1 KSLLLYYLSVLQIF
15 QRTAFSAASQG
26 GVFQKR
32 VQRYSFFANLARV
45 LKDFLGKMGEF
56 SLFVDLN

>member
-1 KSLLLYYLSVLQIF
+1 LQIF

-32 VQRYSFFANLARV
+32 VQRYSFFTNLARIPR
-45 LKDFLGKMGEF
+45 DFLQEKAF
-56 SLFVDLN
+56 FAPFVDLN